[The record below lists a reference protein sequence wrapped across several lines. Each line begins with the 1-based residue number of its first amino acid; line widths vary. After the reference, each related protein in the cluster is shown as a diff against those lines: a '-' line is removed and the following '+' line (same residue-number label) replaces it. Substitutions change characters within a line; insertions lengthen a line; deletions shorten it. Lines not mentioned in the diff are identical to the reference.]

1 MFFFQ
6 SEQMITTEVDL
17 STSDVDL
24 STQSVTSSL
33 VTATD
38 ADIPAV
44 ALEET
49 ETIETS

>member
-1 MFFFQ
+1 
-6 SEQMITTEVDL
+6 MITTEVDL
-17 STSDVDL
+17 STSSDVDL
-24 STQSVTSSL
+24 STQSVAATL

-38 ADIPAV
+38 DDIPAV

>member
-1 MFFFQ
+1 L
-6 SEQMITTEVDL
+6 ITAEVDL
-17 STSDVDL
+17 STEEEVDL
-24 STQSVTSSL
+24 STQTVTSSL

>member
-1 MFFFQ
+1 
-6 SEQMITTEVDL
+6 MITTEVDL
-17 STSDVDL
+17 STSSDVDL
-24 STQSVTSSL
+24 TTQSVTSTL

-38 ADIPAV
+38 DDIPAV

>member
-1 MFFFQ
+1 L
-6 SEQMITTEVDL
+6 ITAEVDL
-17 STSDVDL
+17 STEEEVDL
-24 STQSVTSSL
+24 SSQTVTSSL